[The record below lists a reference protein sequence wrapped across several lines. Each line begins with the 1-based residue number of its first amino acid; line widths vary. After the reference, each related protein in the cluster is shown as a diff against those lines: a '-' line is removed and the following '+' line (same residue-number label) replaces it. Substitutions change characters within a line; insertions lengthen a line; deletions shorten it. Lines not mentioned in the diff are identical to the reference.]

1 MCSGATDGEMK
12 LDKYVGK
19 RVSLS
24 TCFFFGHRLYTDL
37 RDKLYYVSGYIDLS
51 LLYAFS
57 EQRLKFFLAFS
68 PYVFPL

>member
-12 LDKYVGK
+12 LDTYVGK

-24 TCFFFGHRLYTDL
+24 TCFVFGHRSYTDL
-37 RDKLYYVSGYIDLS
+37 RGKLYYIVGLYLA

-57 EQRLKFFLAFS
+57 EQCL
-68 PYVFPL
+68 